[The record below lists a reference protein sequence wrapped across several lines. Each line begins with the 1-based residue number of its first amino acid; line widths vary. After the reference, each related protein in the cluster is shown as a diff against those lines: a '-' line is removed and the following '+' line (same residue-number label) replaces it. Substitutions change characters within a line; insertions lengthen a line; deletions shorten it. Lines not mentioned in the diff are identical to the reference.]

1 MLVMCKYLITVLGG
15 KGGGGNANCR
25 ARNVLLSPEE
35 QGIYSVLLT
44 TFFNQNFGTSVL
56 RPLSLKVQCIY
67 SYVE

>member
-1 MLVMCKYLITVLGG
+1 MLVMCKYLITVLAG

-25 ARNVLLSPEE
+25 ARNVLLSSEE

-44 TFFNQNFGTSVL
+44 IFFNQDFDASVL

-67 SYVE
+67 SCVE